1 MNKNK
6 KSSFAKKIKNL
17 KYQKTIME
25 DKTDGKNST
34 EEEQILNNCKLILKL
49 LGTWQISFKAK

>member
-6 KSSFAKKIKNL
+6 KSSFAKKRKNL

-49 LGTWQISFKAK
+49 LGT

>member
-1 MNKNK
+1 
-6 KSSFAKKIKNL
+6 
-17 KYQKTIME
+17 ME

>member
-6 KSSFAKKIKNL
+6 KSSFAKKRKNL
-17 KYQKTIME
+17 KYQKTIMV

-34 EEEQILNNCKLILKL
+34 EEEQILNN
-49 LGTWQISFKAK
+49 